1 MKIVK
6 SDNVGNM
13 FVDDE
18 VVAKVVDIK
27 LAKEMI
33 DILNKEDSKYYYS
46 LESDDYKLYK
56 F

>member
-1 MKIVK
+1 MLVIK

-18 VVAKVVDIK
+18 VVAKVVDIR

-33 DILNKEDSKYYYS
+33 EMLNKEDSKYYYS

>member
-1 MKIVK
+1 MLVIK

-33 DILNKEDSKYYYS
+33 DILNKGENEYYYS